1 MHNPKSEILG
11 CDNLPHLIGI
21 SSRDSERLGRKIKL
35 LFKSSYLFD
44 LRLMR
49 YETWIKDSQ
58 MMTTKIKIGLLCASS
73 WEILQTWWCWQLTL
87 PLLTRALLDS
97 ENFQIILLLGQFW
110 VLSSR
115 GHTLKQHT
123 KQHTKQDKHASQ
135 HWLYTSFFVAM
146 VGILKS
152 WL

>member
-21 SSRDSERLGRKIKL
+21 SSRDSERLGRKIKF

-58 MMTTKIKIGLLCASS
+58 KMTTKIKIGL
-73 WEILQTWWCWQLTL
+73 QLFVPHL
-87 PLLTRALLDS
+87 VRYYRLD
-97 ENFQIILLLGQFW
+97 
-110 VLSSR
+110 
-115 GHTLKQHT
+115 
-123 KQHTKQDKHASQ
+123 D
-135 HWLYTSFFVAM
+135 
-146 VGILKS
+146 VGS
-152 WL
+152 